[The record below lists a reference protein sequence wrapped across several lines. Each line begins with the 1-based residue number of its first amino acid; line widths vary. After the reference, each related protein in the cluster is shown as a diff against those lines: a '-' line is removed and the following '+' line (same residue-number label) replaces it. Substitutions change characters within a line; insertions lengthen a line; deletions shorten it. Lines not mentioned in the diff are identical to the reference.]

1 MHARHPF
8 TAVER
13 YSATARL
20 FHWLTALLVVV
31 AYIVSVSGPETR
43 VYSALNDFSRGSH
56 ELLGMSVFALTLV
69 RLCWRTIFPSPNSR
83 KCQPGWRSAP
93 SSGNG
98 LFMRCSSWCRLQPL
112 SAHGKGHPLT
122 LLAVRNIQ
130 PWLAQSPQLGLALGD
145 IHGWLGDALM
155 WLAGLHVT
163 AALYHHFW
171 RRNTVLLSMLPG
183 R

>member
-69 RLCWRTIFPSPNSR
+69 RLCWRTIFPSPRARNASLDGGR
-83 KCQPGWRSAP
+83 RQARAIGSLCAARPGAGHNHCRRVARRPP
-93 SSGNG
+93 SHAA
-98 LFMRCSSWCRLQPL
+98 CR
-112 SAHGKGHPLT
+112 G
-122 LLAVRNIQ
+122 
-130 PWLAQSPQLGLALGD
+130 
-145 IHGWLGDALM
+145 
-155 WLAGLHVT
+155 
-163 AALYHHFW
+163 
-171 RRNTVLLSMLPG
+171 
-183 R
+183 